1 MRSRHKT
8 QNIDM
13 KSGHLSLMTKVN
25 ILAFF
30 IVVASSQ
37 ISPHSGHFP
46 DASPC
51 YVSFLGGKDREKFS
65 YTNCLPAFWQ
75 KNRKNI
81 YPSVRMAKSIG
92 FKWVTIM
99 QVFFSQ

>member
-13 KSGHLSLMTKVN
+13 KSGHLLLMTKVN

-51 YVSFLGGKDREKFS
+51 HVSFSGGKGRKNFS
-65 YTNCLPAFWQ
+65 YANSLPAFWQ
-75 KNRKNI
+75 KNRKNTCPALRI
-81 YPSVRMAKSIG
+81 NILIG
-92 FKWVTIM
+92 FKWIPIM